1 MALGIESLEGL
12 KWTIEVRKGALESK
26 RMRMNV
32 NKTKMTIR
40 EKTFKFMVLFYVRV
54 HLPQGYRAI
63 TRRQLP
69 FHQQVPRKSTL
80 EEWKAE

>member
-12 KWTIEVRKGALESK
+12 KWKIEVWKGALESK

-54 HLPQGYRAI
+54 HLLQSHFKETASFSPTSSQEVDLGGM
-63 TRRQLP
+63 
-69 FHQQVPRKSTL
+69 
-80 EEWKAE
+80 EG